1 MAISEVKPDIVV
13 DVQPEA
19 ISDEKP
25 EVKIT
30 KPEKNLEGFYNNL
43 KVHAQGEM
51 KAALENINLEKTG
64 ILTSKELVDYLKDQ
78 AEEYNYNE
86 EDIDSLV
93 TITATRGEMT
103 LEEFLNC
110 MIEESEGNLKTTLEN
125 LDLKTQNITSNDQ
138 LVEYLLTNAEK
149 EGYDEQGVYITVGE
163 IAAIMASLV
172 ELTLERPETIPT
184 DDLKEK
190 PSGRWII
197 WVILP
202 VTILIFIL
210 IILKRQKKNKD

>member
-1 MAISEVKPDIVV
+1 ATWG
-13 DVQPEA
+13 DV
-19 ISDEKP
+19 
-25 EVKIT
+25 
-30 KPEKNLEGFYNNL
+30 
-43 KVHAQGEM
+43 
-51 KAALENINLEKTG
+51 
-64 ILTSKELVDYLKDQ
+64 
-78 AEEYNYNE
+78 
-86 EDIDSLV
+86 
-93 TITATRGEMT
+93 T

-125 LDLKTQNITSNDQ
+125 LDIKTQNITSNNQ

-149 EGYDEQGVYITVGE
+149 GGYDKQGVYITVGE

-172 ELTLERPETIPT
+172 ELSLERYETIPT

-190 PSGRWII
+190 PRGRWII